1 MKIGLLLVCVALA
14 LLGGCA
20 TRKNDRCNP
29 VWLGKAQE
37 KTVDAPGSAAE
48 RITRIRSGTAAL
60 G

>member
-29 VWLGKAQE
+29 VWLGEAQD
-37 KTVDAPGSAAE
+37 KTVGVPESAAG
-48 RITRIRSGTAAL
+48 RITEISSRTAAL